1 MSMWAEIGT
10 AIAREL
16 ALPNVDTMTTIVVRV
31 LVAAILGGLVGWER
45 EQRGRAA
52 GLKTH
57 ILVSIG
63 SALFVLA
70 PLLAEIDGADVTRVM
85 QGIVSGIGFLG
96 AGAILKSDKHTRI
109 HGLTTA
115 AGVWM
120 TAAIGMAAGM
130 GQEMVALITTAV
142 ALVVVGAVPRLQK
155 QHARNERED
164 ESPTL

>member
-1 MSMWAEIGT
+1 MALLDDIGD

-16 ALPNVDTMTTIVVRV
+16 ALPDVDTLTVLMVRV
-31 LVAAILGGLVGWER
+31 TVAAVLGGLVGWER
-45 EQRGRAA
+45 EAKGRAA

-70 PLLAEIDGADVTRVM
+70 PLLADIDPAEVTRVM

-96 AGAILKSDKHTRI
+96 AGAILKLDRTERVQ
-109 HGLTTA
+109 GLTTA
-115 AGVWM
+115 AGIWL

-130 GQEMVALITTAV
+130 GMEMLALATTIA
-142 ALVVVGAVPRLQK
+142 ALLVVSALPHVMPDRRDDAASDR
-155 QHARNERED
+155 
-164 ESPTL
+164 